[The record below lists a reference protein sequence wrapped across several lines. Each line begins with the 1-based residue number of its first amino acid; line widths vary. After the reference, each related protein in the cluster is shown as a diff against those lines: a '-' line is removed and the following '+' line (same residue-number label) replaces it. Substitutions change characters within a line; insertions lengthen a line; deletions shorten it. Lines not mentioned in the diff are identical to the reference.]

1 MRVLAASVTG
11 AAHRRLGRDC
21 QDAWASARTPAG
33 LVLAIADGAGSREHA
48 AKGARTAVAAACAP
62 AESEDDPLLGAF
74 ASARRA
80 VLGLASDPA
89 PFACT
94 LTVVVVGAA
103 EVAAGQIGDGIVA
116 VEQGGVEQGGVARS
130 AAVTARGEYANETVF
145 LTSRDA
151 MDALAVERFPASEVT
166 GVALSTDGLRSVILD
181 DPAAGTLYEPFFTD
195 LWAYARRESA
205 ASDGLR
211 AFLSEV
217 PDGTGDDKTLVV
229 AVPGATGESRPP
241 DNTDDPV

>member
-11 AAHRRLGRDC
+11 AAHRRSAQDC
-21 QDAWASARTPAG
+21 QDAWASARTRAG

-48 AKGARTAVAAACAP
+48 AEGARTAVAAACAAARP
-62 AESEDDPLLGAF
+62 GDDPLLAAF

-80 VLGLASDPA
+80 VLGLAPDPD

-94 LTVVVVGAA
+94 LAVVVVGAT

-116 VEQGGVEQGGVARS
+116 VERGG
-130 AAVTARGEYANETVF
+130 AALGAAAPARGEYANETVF
-145 LTSRDA
+145 LTSGDA
-151 MDALAVERFPASEVT
+151 LDALAVERFPASEVT

-195 LWAYARRESA
+195 LWNYARRESA

-211 AFLSEV
+211 DFLAEV

-229 AVPGATGESRPP
+229 AVPGTTGEGGPP
-241 DNTDDPV
+241 ASPDVPL

>member
-11 AAHRRLGRDC
+11 AAHRRLGQDC

-48 AKGARTAVAAACAP
+48 AKGARTAVAAACATAGP
-62 AESEDDPLLGAF
+62 GNDPLLAAF
-74 ASARRA
+74 ASARQA
-80 VLGLASDPA
+80 VLGLAPDPA

-94 LTVVVVGAA
+94 LSVVVVGAA

-116 VEQGGVEQGGVARS
+116 VEQGGGARS

-181 DPAAGTLYEPFFTD
+181 DPAAGNLYEPFFTD
-195 LWAYARRESA
+195 LWSYARRESA
-205 ASDGLR
+205 AADGLR
-211 AFLSEV
+211 AFLSDV

-229 AVPGATGESRPP
+229 AVPGTTGGSRPP
-241 DNTDDPV
+241 DNPDDPR